1 MTAMLKLIGAVL
13 IVLAGTLAGF
23 KRAAQYADRPRH
35 IRGLIAALQRLETE
49 IQYGFTPL
57 PEALRR
63 IGTQSKEP
71 LRGFFIMAAEEM
83 SPPHNCSAEEGIRRA
98 MDAHW
103 RNASLKGTEQ
113 EIFRQLSCTLGT
125 SDRTNQSTHIALAL
139 QQLKQEESAA
149 REDQGKYEKVSKS
162 LGLLLGALIVI
173 LIF

>member
-1 MTAMLKLIGAVL
+1 MLKLLGAVL

-49 IQYGFTPL
+49 ILYGFTPL

-63 IGTQSKEP
+63 IGLQSKEP
-71 LRGFFIMAAEEM
+71 LRAFFLRTAEEM
-83 SPPHNCSAEEGIRRA
+83 SPPLDRSAAEAFQRA
-98 MDAHW
+98 MDVHFTA
-103 RNASLKGTEQ
+103 ASLKGTEQ
-113 EIFRQLSCTLGT
+113 EILRQLSCTLGT
-125 SDRTNQSTHIALAL
+125 SDRSNQSTHIALAL
-139 QQLKQEESAA
+139 QQLKQEETAA
-149 REDQGKYEKVSKS
+149 REDQGKYEKMSKS